1 MEMKMSLLVKNGRV
15 VTDTD
20 DKIAD
25 IFVENET
32 ITLIQPNIS
41 READVV
47 IDAKNK
53 LVIPGGIDPH
63 THLDLPSMGTVVS
76 DNFTTGTIAAAFGG
90 TTTIID
96 FPTQT
101 IGHSTF
107 EALDEWREKS
117 GGKAAVDYGF
127 HMIIT
132 DMPEER
138 INEID
143 TLMDEGL
150 TSFKIFTAYPGRL
163 YVDDGTIYRIMK
175 RVGELNGIVM
185 VHAENGIVIDEIVK
199 TALKEGKTEPKYHAS
214 TRPTRMEAEA
224 VARTIAIGEVAG
236 VPVYIVHLSSSDAL
250 DELRTARARGVKAFA
265 ETCPQYLFLDNSY
278 YERENFEGAKY
289 VMTPALREKW
299 NQDKLWNG
307 IETSDIQIVAT
318 DHCPFNFHGQKEMGL
333 GSFTKIPNGAPGI
346 ENRMSLLYN
355 GGVVEKR
362 ISLKRFVE
370 LTSTAAAKMFGLY
383 PKKGTLSVGSDA
395 DIVVF
400 DPERKETISVSNTC
414 THHMNVDYN
423 PYEGFSVQGFAETVI
438 LRGKVIVQNGEF
450 KGKAGDG
457 QFIKRK
463 RFS

>member
-1 MEMKMSLLVKNGRV
+1 MLLLIKNGRV
-15 VTDTD
+15 VTEANDM
-20 DKIAD
+20 IAD
-25 IFVENET
+25 IYVENET
-32 ITLIQPNIS
+32 ITLIQPNIT

-47 IDAKNK
+47 IDAKDK

-76 DNFTTGTIAAAFGG
+76 DNFTTGSIAAAFGG

-101 IGHSTF
+101 IGCST
-107 EALDEWREKS
+107 LDTLEEWRKKS
-117 GGKAAVDYGF
+117 GGKTVVDYGF

-132 DMPEER
+132 DMPDER
-138 INEID
+138 LHEID
-143 TLMDEGL
+143 KLMEEGL
-150 TSFKIFTAYPGRL
+150 TSFKLFTAYPGRL

-175 RVGELNGIVM
+175 RVGELGGVVM

-199 TALKEGKTEPKYHAS
+199 AAVKEGKTAPKYHAS

-250 DELRTARARGVKAFA
+250 DEVRTARARGAKAFA
-265 ETCPQYLFLDNSY
+265 ETCPQYLFLDSSF
-278 YERENFEGAKY
+278 YEKENFEGAKY

-299 NQDKLWNG
+299 NQEKLWNG
-307 IETSDIQIVAT
+307 IETGDIQVVAT
-318 DHCPFNFHGQKEMGL
+318 DHCPFNFHGQKEMGRE
-333 GSFTKIPNGAPGI
+333 SFTKIPNGAPGI
-346 ENRMSLLYN
+346 ENRMSLMYD
-355 GGVVEKR
+355 GGVVKNR
-362 ISLKRFVE
+362 ISLSKFVE

-383 PKKGTLSVGSDA
+383 PKKGTLAVGSDA

-400 DPERKETISVSNTC
+400 DTEKKETISIANAC

-423 PYEGFSVQGFAETVI
+423 PYEGFEVQGFAETVI

-463 RFS
+463 RYS

>member
-1 MEMKMSLLVKNGRV
+1 MSLLIKNGRI
-15 VTDTD
+15 VTEAD
-20 DKIAD
+20 DMLAD
-25 IFVENET
+25 IYVENET
-32 ITLIQPNIS
+32 ITLIQPNIT

-53 LVIPGGIDPH
+53 LVIPSGIDPH

-76 DNFTTGTIAAAFGG
+76 DNFTTGSIAAAFGG

-101 IGHSTF
+101 IGCSTF
-107 EALDEWREKS
+107 DTLEEWRKKS
-117 GGKAAVDYGF
+117 DGKTVVDYGF

-132 DMPEER
+132 DMPDER
-138 INEID
+138 LHEID
-143 TLMDEGL
+143 KLMEEGL
-150 TSFKIFTAYPGRL
+150 TSFKLFTAYPGRL

-175 RVGELNGIVM
+175 RVGELGGIVM

-199 TALKEGKTEPKYHAS
+199 AAIKEGKTEPKYHAS

-250 DELRTARARGVKAFA
+250 DEVRTARARGAKAFA
-265 ETCPQYLFLDNSY
+265 ETCPQYLFLDSSF
-278 YERENFEGAKY
+278 YEKENFEGAKY

-299 NQDKLWNG
+299 NQEKLWDG
-307 IETSDIQIVAT
+307 IRTGDIQVVAT
-318 DHCPFNFHGQKEMGL
+318 DHCPFNFHGQKEMGRE
-333 GSFTKIPNGAPGI
+333 SFTKIPNGAPGI
-346 ENRMSLLYN
+346 ENRMSLMYD
-355 GGVVEKR
+355 GGVVKNK
-362 ISLKRFVE
+362 ISLSKFVE

-383 PKKGTLSVGSDA
+383 PKKGTLAVGSDA

-400 DPERKETISVSNTC
+400 DTEKKETISISNSC

-423 PYEGFSVQGFAETVI
+423 PYEGFEVQGFADTVI

-450 KGKAGDG
+450 TGKVGDG
-457 QFIKRK
+457 RFIKRK
-463 RFS
+463 RFSN

>member
-1 MEMKMSLLVKNGRV
+1 MSLLVKNGRI
-15 VTDTD
+15 VTEAE

-25 IFVENET
+25 IYVENET
-32 ITLIQPNIS
+32 ITLIQPDIT
-41 READVV
+41 RDADVV

-76 DNFTTGTIAAAFGG
+76 DSFTTGSIAAAFGG

-101 IGHSTF
+101 IGHSTL
-107 EALDEWREKS
+107 ETLEEWRKKS
-117 GGKAAVDYGF
+117 DGKTAVDYGF

-132 DMPEER
+132 DMPDER
-138 INEID
+138 LHEID
-143 TLMDEGL
+143 KLMEEGL
-150 TSFKIFTAYPGRL
+150 TSFKLFTAYPGRL

-175 RVGELNGIVM
+175 RVGELGGIVM

-199 TALKEGKTEPKYHAS
+199 AAIKEGKTEPKYHAS

-250 DELRTARARGVKAFA
+250 EEVRTARARGAKAFA
-265 ETCPQYLFLDNSY
+265 ETCPQYLFLDSSF
-278 YERENFEGAKY
+278 YEKENFEGAKY

-299 NQDKLWNG
+299 NQEKLWDG
-307 IETSDIQIVAT
+307 IKTGDIQVVAT
-318 DHCPFNFHGQKEMGL
+318 DHCPFNFHGQKEMGRE
-333 GSFTKIPNGAPGI
+333 SFTKIPNGAPGI
-346 ENRMSLLYN
+346 ENRMSLIYD
-355 GGVVEKR
+355 GGVGKKR
-362 ISLKRFVE
+362 ISLTKFVE

-383 PKKGTLSVGSDA
+383 PKKGTLAVGSDA

-400 DPERKETISVSNTC
+400 DPEHKEIISVANSC

-423 PYEGFSVQGFAETVI
+423 PYEGFEVQGFAETVI

-450 KGKAGDG
+450 KGKTGDG

-463 RFS
+463 RFA